1 MISENR
7 SFQIIQGLISLA
19 LGSISIVLL
28 VTLRRSGYPTAILST
43 FFVVGLT
50 LIFTGD
56 YLINPFNLPVTP
68 RKQEIASD
76 VGLIAYGVLY
86 LSIAMSKLLQPH
98 WIASGLPLFFQPIW
112 IRRGLAS
119 VGIVL
124 ITAGIYG
131 IYQLQQGQLPEK
143 PSE

>member
-1 MISENR
+1 MISKNR
-7 SFQIIQGLISLA
+7 HFQIIQGLISLA

-28 VTLRRSGYPTAILST
+28 VTLRRSGPPTTILFT
-43 FFVVGLT
+43 FLVVGLT

-56 YLINPFNLPVTP
+56 YLINLFNLPVTP
-68 RKQEIASD
+68 LKQEIASD

-86 LSIAMSKLLQPH
+86 LGIAMSKLLQPH
-98 WIASGLPLFFQPIW
+98 WIASSLPLFLQPIW
-112 IRRGLAS
+112 IRRGLAG

-124 ITAGIYG
+124 ITAGVYG
-131 IYQLQQGQLPEK
+131 IYQLRRGELPEE